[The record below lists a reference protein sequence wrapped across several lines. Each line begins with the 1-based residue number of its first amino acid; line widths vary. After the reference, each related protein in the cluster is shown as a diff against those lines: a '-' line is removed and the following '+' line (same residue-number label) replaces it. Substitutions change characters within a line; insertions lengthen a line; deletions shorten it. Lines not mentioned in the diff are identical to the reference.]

1 MPEIREVIDIESE
14 CSDAK
19 APEGYSRSN
28 WFSSENWDEPVSQQ
42 GPEPYDYD
50 VFTDN
55 TSAAGEPEGRME
67 DEGL

>member
-1 MPEIREVIDIESE
+1 MPEVREVIDIESE

-28 WFSSENWDEPVSQQ
+28 WFSSENWDKSVSQQ

-55 TSAAGEPEGRME
+55 ASAAGEPEGRME